1 MIANLFLLSLA
12 ILIIFY
18 LLRISGN
25 RNKASDRYSKRPKN
39 PWSALSAGQDPTE
52 QSGTEANN
60 KNKSENVLAELVL
73 GAITDA
79 KTRER
84 EITNQELAKIAPAKD
99 AISALRKSMNAGE
112 STIKVIA
119 EVKRSSPS
127 KGALAEISNPVALAL
142 QYQSAGANVISVLTE
157 ARRFN
162 GQIKDLVEIRKVVD
176 LPILRKDFIAT
187 EFQVRETKLLGADLM
202 LLIVAALDFRKLQDL
217 YQLATEIGLHV
228 LIEVHNEAELD
239 AAMRVNP
246 KIIGVNARNLK
257 TLTVDESNFQSLIP
271 RIPTEIVR
279 VAESGIN
286 NRDQVKRLE
295 QLGTDAILVGE
306 SLVKAGNPAQKIF
319 ELLGRI

>member
-1 MIANLFLLSLA
+1 M
-12 ILIIFY
+12 
-18 LLRISGN
+18 
-25 RNKASDRYSKRPKN
+25 
-39 PWSALSAGQDPTE
+39 
-52 QSGTEANN
+52 
-60 KNKSENVLAELVL
+60 
-73 GAITDA
+73 
-79 KTRER
+79 
-84 EITNQELAKIAPAKD
+84 
-99 AISALRKSMNAGE
+99 
-112 STIKVIA
+112 
-119 EVKRSSPS
+119 
-127 KGALAEISNPVALAL
+127 
-142 QYQSAGANVISVLTE
+142 LTE

-162 GQIKDLVEIRKVVD
+162 GQIKDLVEIRKVAD

-228 LIEVHNEAELD
+228 LIEVHTEVELD
-239 AAMRVNP
+239 AAMRLNP

-271 RIPTEIVR
+271 RIPAGIVR

>member
-25 RNKASDRYSKRPKN
+25 RNKVSDRYSKRPKN

-99 AISALRKSMNAGE
+99 AISALRKSMNAGG
-112 STIKVIA
+112 STIKIIA

-187 EFQVRETKLLGADLM
+187 EFQVRETKLLGADLL

>member
-25 RNKASDRYSKRPKN
+25 RNKVSDRYSKRPNN

-60 KNKSENVLAELVL
+60 KNTSNNVLAELVL

-84 EITNQELAKIAPAKD
+84 TITDQELAKIAPAKD

-187 EFQVRETKLLGADLM
+187 EFQVRETKLLGADLL

>member
-12 ILIIFY
+12 ILVIFY

-25 RNKASDRYSKRPKN
+25 RNKVSDRYSKRPNN

-187 EFQVRETKLLGADLM
+187 EFQVRETKLLGADLL

-257 TLTVDESNFQSLIP
+257 TLMVDESNFQSLIP